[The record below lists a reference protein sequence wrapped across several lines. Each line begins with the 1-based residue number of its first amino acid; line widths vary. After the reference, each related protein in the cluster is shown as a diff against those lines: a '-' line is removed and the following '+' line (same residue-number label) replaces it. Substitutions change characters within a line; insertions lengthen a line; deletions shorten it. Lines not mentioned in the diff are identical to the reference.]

1 MLWEL
6 LQQRGSEWRGGVA
19 LKSAADE
26 SQIKKRIFA
35 VSYKSFAL
43 EKTIMFSPHIT
54 HEEIE
59 ELPYVAFG
67 GKITIVD
74 KREKVAVAVSCLMQE
89 RVLGYD
95 TETRPSFTRGVHY
108 GVSLVQLSTADHA
121 FLFRI
126 DKIGVPKELVELLQS
141 KQVLKI
147 GVAIGEDIRGM
158 QRIGAF
164 RPQGFVDLQQLTE
177 LYGIADKALKKIAAI
192 VLNLRI
198 SKSQQTSNWAA
209 QRYTAEQKL
218 YAATD
223 AWVCREIYLKL
234 MERPPLTSPP
244 PAPESA
250 ANGAAAGRATTKKAA
265 GRRTKP
271 RRMSMLRKAQQA
283 GTLTHTTPN
292 DKHK

>member
-1 MLWEL
+1 
-6 LQQRGSEWRGGVA
+6 
-19 LKSAADE
+19 
-26 SQIKKRIFA
+26 
-35 VSYKSFAL
+35 
-43 EKTIMFSPHIT
+43 MFNTHIT

-67 GKITIVD
+67 GKITVVD
-74 KREKVAVAVSCLMQE
+74 KREKVSSAISRLMQE
-89 RVLGYD
+89 PILGYD

-108 GVSLVQLSTADHA
+108 GTSLLQLSTAEEA

-126 DKIGVPKELVELLQS
+126 DKIGVPKELVALLQC
-141 KQVLKI
+141 KEVLKI

-164 RPQGFVDLQQLTE
+164 KPQGFVDLQQLTDR
-177 LYGIADKALKKIAAI
+177 YGIEDKALKKIAAI

-209 QRYTAEQKL
+209 LRYTAEQKL

-234 MERPPLTSPP
+234 LEVQPLPPPPPPP
-244 PAPESA
+244 PAENAAEGSKTAKAKGRKSRYRKQRRASA
-250 ANGAAAGRATTKKAA
+250 R
-265 GRRTKP
+265 
-271 RRMSMLRKAQQA
+271 RKAQQA
-283 GTLTHTTPN
+283 ADAPANANPHN
-292 DKHK
+292 HHQ